1 MFDRLSRS
9 WNIVRQ
15 SWNIL
20 LEDKKLM
27 LFPVAS
33 GLASLATIASF
44 AVPAIVSVMHHTT
57 ADQEFKMPPSW
68 YALGFAFYM
77 LMFFVTYY
85 FNVAVMHCAA
95 MRLDGHAPT
104 LGDGIRGAN
113 SHALNL
119 LAWSALS
126 ATVGIVL
133 RTIEQRLG
141 FIGRIV
147 ISLVGAA
154 WAAVTYFVVPVLVF
168 ERVGAGDA
176 VRRSTQLLKKTWGES
191 LVATTGTN
199 IVFGWFALLGMIP
212 IFLGAWLGAAEIVP
226 PVIAVGI
233 FSLAFMYWLFLAVVS
248 SAITSIYH
256 VVLYRYAA
264 TGAISGGFTP
274 DVLSSQFAPKVKR
287 GFFGR
292 G

>member
-1 MFDRLSRS
+1 MFDRMSRS

-27 LFPVAS
+27 VFPVAS
-33 GLASLATIASF
+33 GLASLATVVSF
-44 AVPAIVSVMHHTT
+44 AVPAIVSIAHHLP
-57 ADQEFKMPPSW
+57 QNGEFKVPPYW

-77 LMFFVTYY
+77 LMAFVTFY

-95 MRLDGHAPT
+95 MRLDGQTPT
-104 LGDGIRGAN
+104 LRDGIRGAN
-113 SHALNL
+113 SHALTL
-119 LAWSALS
+119 LGWSAIS

-133 RTIEQRLG
+133 RTIEQRFG

-176 VRRSTQLLKKTWGES
+176 VRRSTQLLKATWGEA
-191 LVATTGTN
+191 LVAQTGTGV
-199 IVFGWFALLGMIP
+199 VFGWLAMLGFFP
-212 IFLGAWLGAAEIVP
+212 IFLGVYLGVNELAP

-233 FSLAFMYWLFLAVVS
+233 FSLSFMYWLFLAVVS

-264 TGAISGGFTP
+264 TGAVSGGFSA

-292 G
+292 S